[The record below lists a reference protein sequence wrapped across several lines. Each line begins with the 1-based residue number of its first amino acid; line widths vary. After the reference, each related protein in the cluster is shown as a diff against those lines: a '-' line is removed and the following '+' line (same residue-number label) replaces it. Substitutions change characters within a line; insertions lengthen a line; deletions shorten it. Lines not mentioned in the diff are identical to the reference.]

1 MLISDWSADVCS
13 SDLVGLGGVALDCG
27 DALPDVIGRAE
38 RGQPAVAQPAAAP
51 QLRRSDPAEPDL
63 EPVLRGKGL
72 HAGALVAVESAV
84 VVHDLAVP
92 EATQQ
97 AQRPV
102 EARRPLR
109 PPPAERPPLA
119 GLARAE
125 AEPHRSA

>member
-38 RGQPAVAQPAAAP
+38 RGETAVAQPAAAP

-97 AQRPV
+97 AQDRKST
-102 EARRPLR
+102 RLNSS
-109 PPPAERPPLA
+109 
-119 GLARAE
+119 
-125 AEPHRSA
+125 H